1 MAEQRDILSRLQI
14 VIKRSTPTMRIIAAV
29 CIVLSIT
36 TVLVLHS
43 AALEL
48 RERTEYLKE
57 QAALEEQKN
66 QELQDS
72 IDKLGSV
79 DSVEDIAKEELGL
92 VDPDSVIVEP
102 EE

>member
-1 MAEQRDILSRLQI
+1 MAEQNDLLSRVQL
-14 VIKRSTPTMRIIAAV
+14 VIRRSTPLMRIAAAV
-29 CIVLSIT
+29 CIVLSVT

-43 AALEL
+43 AVLDM
-48 RERTEYLKE
+48 REHAEYLKS
-57 QAALEEQKN
+57 QAAQLEKEQ
-66 QELQDS
+66 QELKEN

-79 DSVEDIAKEELGL
+79 DSVEDIAKDELGL

>member
-1 MAEQRDILSRLQI
+1 MAEQNDLLSRVQL
-14 VIKRSTPTMRIIAAV
+14 VIRRSTPLMRIAAAA
-29 CIVLSIT
+29 CIVLSVT

-43 AALEL
+43 AALDM
-48 RERTEYLKE
+48 RERAEYLKS
-57 QAALEEQKN
+57 QAAQLEKEQ
-66 QELQDS
+66 QELKEN

-79 DSVEDIAKEELGL
+79 DSVEDIAKDELGL

>member
-1 MAEQRDILSRLQI
+1 MAEHNDILSRLQI
-14 VIKRSTPTMRIIAAV
+14 VIRRSSPMVRIVAAV

-48 RERTEYLKE
+48 QERTAYLKE
-57 QAALEEQKN
+57 QAALLEQEK
-66 QELQDS
+66 QALKDS